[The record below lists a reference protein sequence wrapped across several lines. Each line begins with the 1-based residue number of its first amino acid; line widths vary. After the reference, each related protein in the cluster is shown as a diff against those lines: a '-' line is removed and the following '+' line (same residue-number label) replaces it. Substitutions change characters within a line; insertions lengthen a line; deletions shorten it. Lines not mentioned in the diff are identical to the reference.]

1 MMDKRGTILIVDDER
16 FNITVL
22 KDLLDPE
29 YDTMVAKNG
38 RQALERIASAEL
50 PDLILLDIMMPEM
63 DGYAVCEHLKK
74 DPRTADIPVIFITAL
89 NQVGDESKGLQLGA
103 IDYIT
108 KPISPDLVL
117 LRVRNHMQFKKMSD
131 RFRDMATL
139 DGLTGIPNRR
149 RFDQF
154 LTQEWHRSL
163 RAKSPLSL
171 ILMDIDFF
179 KPYNDNYG
187 HSAGDDC
194 LRTVAQAL
202 ATCLTRATD
211 LVARYGGEEFVCVLP
226 ETDSAGAVQFG
237 EKIRHAISR
246 LQIPHAYSKTGP
258 HVTISLGVTTSIP
271 SQAAKPEELICVAD
285 QNLYRAKDEGRNRL
299 AFSILQ
305 AVTPQ
310 PS

>member
-1 MMDKRGTILIVDDER
+1 MTDKRGTILIVDDER
-16 FNITVL
+16 FNIAVL
-22 KDLLDPE
+22 KDLLNLE
-29 YDTMVAKNG
+29 YDTMVAESG

-63 DGYAVCEHLKK
+63 DGY
-74 DPRTADIPVIFITAL
+74 
-89 NQVGDESKGLQLGA
+89 
-103 IDYIT
+103 
-108 KPISPDLVL
+108 
-117 LRVRNHMQFKKMSD
+117 
-131 RFRDMATL
+131 
-139 DGLTGIPNRR
+139 
-149 RFDQF
+149 
-154 LTQEWHRSL
+154 
-163 RAKSPLSL
+163 
-171 ILMDIDFF
+171 
-179 KPYNDNYG
+179 YG

-194 LRTVAQAL
+194 LKTVAQAL
-202 ATCLTRATD
+202 AACLTRATD
-211 LVARYGGEEFVCVLP
+211 LVARYGGEEFACVLP

-305 AVTPQ
+305 AVTPH
-310 PS
+310 PPLS